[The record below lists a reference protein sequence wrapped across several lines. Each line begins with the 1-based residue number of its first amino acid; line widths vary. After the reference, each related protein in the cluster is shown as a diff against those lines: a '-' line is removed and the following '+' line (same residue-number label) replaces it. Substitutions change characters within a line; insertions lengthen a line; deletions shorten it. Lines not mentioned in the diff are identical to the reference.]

1 MDVKFLLSK
10 YSPSI
15 CKDIFPFDFRTN
27 PNVYSVES
35 QEPEIY
41 LCSLKPFDKN
51 LCFYNI
57 KLTTNLKENLFPKE
71 KYVIKKDL
79 NQIIEKIDIDDLF
92 GKVKFTTID
101 VFDKDF
107 NIDNIEE
114 SIIKT
119 NIKKIINENK
129 IIPYEKKEK
138 RQWYLI
144 GMRGYGPY
152 NDQEI
157 YSFLIKLNMNKD
169 NIPMKSKLMVLEKN
183 SDIFY
188 TIDSCLEELNKTMII
203 PFNYNIFSSN
213 NNNNEKNDF
222 THMKNSKDTSRPVY
236 SRRYSKFNESNLP
249 NNLNSNDKKNHYYN
263 HQFSNIHNNLKLQRR
278 VSLNYYNNNKM
289 FNNEFKQGYFN
300 LNKNKFQR
308 NYNRKSTYSKNL
320 SELDKLFALNPEEK
334 EELNKDKNKNENV
347 KEVIHEVDVESLFS

>member
-107 NIDNIEE
+107 G
-114 SIIKT
+114 SII
-119 NIKKIINENK
+119 
-129 IIPYEKKEK
+129 
-138 RQWYLI
+138 
-144 GMRGYGPY
+144 
-152 NDQEI
+152 
-157 YSFLIKLNMNKD
+157 
-169 NIPMKSKLMVLEKN
+169 
-183 SDIFY
+183 
-188 TIDSCLEELNKTMII
+188 
-203 PFNYNIFSSN
+203 
-213 NNNNEKNDF
+213 
-222 THMKNSKDTSRPVY
+222 
-236 SRRYSKFNESNLP
+236 
-249 NNLNSNDKKNHYYN
+249 
-263 HQFSNIHNNLKLQRR
+263 
-278 VSLNYYNNNKM
+278 
-289 FNNEFKQGYFN
+289 
-300 LNKNKFQR
+300 
-308 NYNRKSTYSKNL
+308 
-320 SELDKLFALNPEEK
+320 
-334 EELNKDKNKNENV
+334 
-347 KEVIHEVDVESLFS
+347 